1 MIAPVAGN
9 ISWERMVEAVQ
20 KVEDRLLRST
30 AALDAAKIPYAVIG
44 GNAVASWVSTVD
56 PGAVRNTKDVDLL
69 VRRIDLPAVVKAMES
84 VGFCYAKT
92 FGVDAF
98 VDGPEGRPS
107 EGVHLLFEG
116 EKAKE
121 SDEIATPS
129 LSESVR
135 APRFQVISL
144 EAIVRM
150 KLTSF
155 RIKDQTHLVDLMQQG
170 LIDRSWLTKFP
181 QVLASRLQGL
191 LDHPNP

>member
-1 MIAPVAGN
+1 MIAPLAEN
-9 ISWERMVEAVQ
+9 ISWERMVAAVQ

-30 AALDAAKIPYAVIG
+30 SALDAANIPYAVIG
-44 GNAVASWVSTVD
+44 GNAIAAWVSSVD

-69 VRRIDLPAVVKAMES
+69 VRRADLPAVVKAMES
-84 VGFCYAKT
+84 AGFCYAKT

-98 VDGPEGRPS
+98 TDGPTGRPS
-107 EGVHLLFEG
+107 EGVHLLFAG
-116 EKAKE
+116 EKVKE
-121 SDEIATPS
+121 SDEIASPS

-155 RIKDQTHLVDLMQQG
+155 RIKDQTHLVDLMEQG
-170 LIDRSWLTKFP
+170 LIDRSWLTKVP
-181 QVLASRLQGL
+181 PELAPRLQGL

>member
-1 MIAPVAGN
+1 MIAPLAEN
-9 ISWERMVEAVQ
+9 ISWERMVAAVQ

-30 AALDAAKIPYAVIG
+30 SALDAANIPYAVIG
-44 GNAVASWVSTVD
+44 GNAIAAWVSSVD

-69 VRRIDLPAVVKAMES
+69 VRRVDLPIVVKAIEGA
-84 VGFCYAKT
+84 GFCYSKT
-92 FGVDAF
+92 FGAYTF
-98 VDGPEGRPS
+98 VDGLEGRPS

-116 EKAKE
+116 EKVKE
-121 SDEIATPS
+121 SDQVATPA

-155 RIKDQTHLVDLMQQG
+155 RVKDQTHLVDLMQVG
-170 LIDRSWLTKFP
+170 LIDRNWLTKVP
-181 QVLASRLQGL
+181 AELAPRLQGL
-191 LDHPNP
+191 LDNPNP

>member
-1 MIAPVAGN
+1 MVAPVADN

-30 AALDAAKIPYAVIG
+30 AALDAARIPYAVIG
-44 GNAVASWVSTVD
+44 GNAIAAWVSSVD

-69 VRRIDLPAVVKAMES
+69 VNRADLPAVIQAMES
-84 VGFCYAKT
+84 AGFSYAKT

-98 VDGPEGRPS
+98 VDGPAGRPS

-121 SDEIATPS
+121 SDQVATPS
-129 LSESVR
+129 LSEAVR

-155 RIKDQTHLVDLMQQG
+155 RVKDQTHLVDLMQVG
-170 LIDRSWLTKFP
+170 LIDRSWLTKVP
-181 QVLASRLQGL
+181 PELAPRLQGL
-191 LDHPNP
+191 LDNPNP

>member
-1 MIAPVAGN
+1 MIAPLASN
-9 ISWERMVEAVQ
+9 ISWERMVDAVQ

-44 GNAVASWVSTVD
+44 GNAIAAWVSSVD

-69 VRRIDLPAVVKAMES
+69 VRRADLPAVVKAMES

-98 VDGPEGRPS
+98 VDGPTGRPS

-116 EKAKE
+116 EKVKE
-121 SDEIATPS
+121 SDQVATPA
-129 LSESVR
+129 LSESLR

-155 RIKDQTHLVDLMQQG
+155 RVKDQTHLVDLMQLG
-170 LIDRSWLTKFP
+170 LIDRSWLAKVP
-181 QVLASRLQGL
+181 PELAPRLQGL
-191 LDHPNP
+191 LDNPNP

>member
-9 ISWERMVEAVQ
+9 ISWERMVDAVQ

-44 GNAVASWVSTVD
+44 GNAIAAWVSSID

-69 VRRIDLPAVVKAMES
+69 VRRADLPSVVKAMETA
-84 VGFCYAKT
+84 GFTYAKT

-98 VDGPEGRPS
+98 IDGPAGRPS

-116 EKAKE
+116 EKVKE
-121 SDEIATPS
+121 SDQVATPA

-155 RIKDQTHLVDLMQQG
+155 RLKDQTHLVDLMQLG
-170 LIDRSWLTKFP
+170 LIDRSWLTKVP
-181 QVLASRLQGL
+181 LELAPRLQGL